1 MAGTSPDP
9 RQGYGGTDPAG
20 TGGASDAS
28 GDGAVPGAAA
38 PGFARFLESVRGSGS
53 AGSDPRT
60 ALGSLQDRLHAMTE
74 AFAEV
79 QSRTFEGSAGDDQVV
94 ATVDGR
100 GGITSVDISPYAMRD
115 LSAAELGPAAAEA
128 IRVAR
133 QSASEALRASLG
145 DLVDVEAGSSPRP
158 ADPREVLRQA
168 REDVG
173 WNA

>member
-38 PGFARFLESVRGSGS
+38 PGFARFLESVRGS
-53 AGSDPRT
+53 
-60 ALGSLQDRLHAMTE
+60 LQDRLHEMTE